1 VEVFNAEVETG
12 VFSRVQTRGGRP
24 AGKQWPTI
32 DAGGDRGGH
41 FAIDVAELASSGSW
55 GDGAIEG
62 GNSEHFAD
70 AVASGPGVG
79 DHAVETGA
87 RSYAHG
93 ARRAKKSDRHLRG
106 GAEMSFRFI
115 RDHAGRW
122 PIRLM
127 CRVLEVSAS
136 GYYAW
141 RNRPDSARVV
151 ANRALLAD
159 VRRLHGEHHGRYGS
173 PRMHAAL
180 RAEGRTASRGRVA
193 RLMRRHGIR
202 ALAGRRFRPC
212 TTDSRHDL
220 PIAPNLLK
228 QAFVASAPNRIW
240 LADITYIATGE
251 GWLYLAAVLDLA
263 TRKIVGWSMRDHM
276 RTELPLS
283 ALMMAAQR
291 QRPAEGLICHS
302 DRGSQYASEA
312 YGKQL
317 AAMKAKP
324 SMSRTACCYDNA
336 PMESFFHTLKVELAH
351 QRQWTT
357 REDARRDLFA
367 YIEGYYNRRRIH
379 SAIGYR
385 TPEQAE
391 RQMA

>member
-1 VEVFNAEVETG
+1 
-12 VFSRVQTRGGRP
+12 
-24 AGKQWPTI
+24 
-32 DAGGDRGGH
+32 
-41 FAIDVAELASSGSW
+41 
-55 GDGAIEG
+55 
-62 GNSEHFAD
+62 
-70 AVASGPGVG
+70 
-79 DHAVETGA
+79 
-87 RSYAHG
+87 
-93 ARRAKKSDRHLRG
+93 
-106 GAEMSFRFI
+106 MSFRFI
-115 RDHAGRW
+115 RDHADRW

-212 TTDSRHDL
+212 TTDSRHYL

-276 RTELPLS
+276 RTELPLA

-351 QRQWTT
+351 QRLLADHGITCSMSRSGNVWDNSAMESFFSSLKTERTARKTYRT
-357 REDARRDLFA
+357 RDAARADVFD
-367 YIEGYYNRRRIH
+367 YIERFYNPKRRHSKLGYLSPIQFEAR
-379 SAIGYR
+379 AVL
-385 TPEQAE
+385 P
-391 RQMA
+391 